1 MTACISGVLGKDW
14 DNSATPR
21 NPFRKKKGK
30 KYIYMCVFNIQT
42 SSDHYKHTIKEK
54 YIKTVA

>member
-21 NPFRKKKGK
+21 NPFRKRKGKK
-30 KYIYMCVFNIQT
+30 KYIYIYVFNIQT

-54 YIKTVA
+54 YI